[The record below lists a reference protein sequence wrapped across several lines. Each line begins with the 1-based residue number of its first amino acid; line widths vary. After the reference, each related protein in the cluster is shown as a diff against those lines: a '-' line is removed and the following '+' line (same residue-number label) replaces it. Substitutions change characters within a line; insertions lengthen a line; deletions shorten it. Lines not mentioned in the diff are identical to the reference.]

1 MSSPPYITWETHD
14 SLADE
19 AIRLLDEIMRSNGKV
34 KRGVNETTK
43 SVERGSAKLVYIARD
58 VDPPEIV
65 MHLPHLCEEKGIPY
79 LFVPS
84 KKELGKAAGIERPA
98 SSVAVVDAGEAVSR
112 LEKIIQMIK
121 EFRLTKK

>member
-1 MSSPPYITWETHD
+1 MSSPPYITWETPD

-58 VDPPEIV
+58 VNPPEIV

-98 SSVAVVDAGEAVSR
+98 SSVAVVDAGEAMSR
-112 LEKIIQMIK
+112 LERIIQMIK